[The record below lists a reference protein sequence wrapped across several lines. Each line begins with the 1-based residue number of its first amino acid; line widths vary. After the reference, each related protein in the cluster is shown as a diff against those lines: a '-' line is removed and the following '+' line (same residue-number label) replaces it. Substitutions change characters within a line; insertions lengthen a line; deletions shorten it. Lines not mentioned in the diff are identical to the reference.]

1 MEGRGSHHGHG
12 TARKQRRRLAS
23 MNERGAMET
32 NGVDVEGTALAIFG
46 LDEEADTMG
55 LALRT

>member
-1 MEGRGSHHGHG
+1 
-12 TARKQRRRLAS
+12 
-23 MNERGAMET
+23 MET

-46 LDEEADTMG
+46 LDKEADTTG